1 MSFKLTGTIKVAN
14 KTVQVTDK
22 FSKREFVVTDE
33 DGMYPQDIMFQL
45 AQDSCPKLDGFTV
58 GDKIEVSFNLRGREW
73 TSPTGEVKYFN
84 TLDCWKIEAVNQDR
98 SQRGLDGYTA
108 SDLKKWR
115 EVLSGSTNE
124 RCKFANGNIFKQSQ
138 L

>member
-1 MSFKLTGTIKVAN
+1 METNYTIQISNPHEIARLL
-14 KTVQVTDK
+14 
-22 FSKREFVVTDE
+22 SLIE
-33 DGMYPQDIMFQL
+33 DGEQIL
-45 AQDSCPKLDGFTV
+45 TK
-58 GDKIEVSFNLRGREW
+58 
-73 TSPTGEVKYFN
+73 
-84 TLDCWKIEAVNQDR
+84 QDR
-98 SQRGLDGYTA
+98 SQRGIDGYTA